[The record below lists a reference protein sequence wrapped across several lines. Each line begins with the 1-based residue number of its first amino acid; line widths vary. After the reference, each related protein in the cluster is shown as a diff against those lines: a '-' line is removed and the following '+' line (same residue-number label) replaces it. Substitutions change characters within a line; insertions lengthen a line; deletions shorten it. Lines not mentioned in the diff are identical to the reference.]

1 MLLCEQSVAWRRC
14 GGRDAAS
21 GCCPEA
27 PLRAALC
34 ALLSLLG
41 VLSGALCV
49 SLCFFVTVGSR
60 PAVSASLPLSVRQ
73 RQQRRETEAENEDWL
88 DNGQLGT
95 ERRLFYRELI
105 ARFGHHPAIR
115 WNLCEENDFSASRL
129 DQFAAF
135 ITAIDSNESIISVHN
150 NPNDIGMF

>member
-1 MLLCEQSVAWRRC
+1 MNSYSAIGALLVLLCEQSVVYVAWRRC

-60 PAVSASLPLSVRQ
+60 PAVSASLPLSVLQ
-73 RQQRRETEAENEDWL
+73 RQQRRETEAENEASPTRPF
-88 DNGQLGT
+88 GSAGAAT
-95 ERRLFYRELI
+95 Y
-105 ARFGHHPAIR
+105 ARQSCSAGGAAETFGGYGCVVIVT
-115 WNLCEENDFSASRL
+115 S
-129 DQFAAF
+129 
-135 ITAIDSNESIISVHN
+135 
-150 NPNDIGMF
+150 